1 MVSRTSFLRF
11 LTSDFVFLFAI
22 PFLFLGVGCAKEN
35 KRLPYLGN
43 QEVVNGDTIRHLVP
57 DYLLTDQ
64 DSQMIRISGYGDK
77 IFLAD
82 FFFISCPSICPK
94 VQKQMLRLYN
104 KYKDDSRVMLL
115 SHTIDQRHDSVS
127 VLNRYAHNLGVD
139 TGKWKFLT
147 AEKDSIFYLADQYF
161 VSVVDDP
168 SAPKGFDHSGRI
180 ILLDKNRHVRGF
192 CEGTDPESVTAFFS
206 TVDKLLAE
214 EYK

>member
-1 MVSRTSFLRF
+1 HV
-11 LTSDFVFLFAI
+11 
-22 PFLFLGVGCAKEN
+22 
-35 KRLPYLGN
+35 
-43 QEVVNGDTIRHLVP
+43 VP

-64 DSQMIRISGYGDK
+64 DSQQVRISGFGNK
-77 IFLAD
+77 VILAD

-104 KYKDDSRVMLL
+104 QYKNDDRVLLL
-115 SHTIDQRHDSVS
+115 SHTIDQRHDSVT
-127 VLNRYAHNLGVD
+127 VLNRYAQNLGVD

-147 AEKDSIFYLADQYF
+147 ASMDSIFQLADDYF

-168 SAPKGFDHSGRI
+168 SAPKGFDHSGKI

-192 CEGTDPESVTAFFS
+192 CEGTDPESVTAFVT
-206 TVDKLLAE
+206 TVDKLLTE